1 MGSFVCLLDTTGT
14 YKVPVEFY
22 RENFMKRIALL
33 CIATVLLLSGCGAG
47 DNTNTNRNTSNN
59 MAKTSPTATAPMETA
74 NANKPAMGDDA
85 DFMTAADLAGLAEI
99 ELGKLAQTKAQN
111 AEVKKFAGQ
120 MVTDHTKAGDELK
133 ALGKKKDF
141 KPATELDSAHK
152 LIMQKLQGLSGAD
165 FDKAYVDAM
174 VDDHEDAVD
183 LFEGQAKDG
192 KDTELK
198 AFAAKT
204 LPVLRGHLNMIKDI
218 KAKMK

>member
-1 MGSFVCLLDTTGT
+1 MKTSFYFGILIITGSLITGCS
-14 YKVPVEFY
+14 
-22 RENFMKRIALL
+22 NI
-33 CIATVLLLSGCGAG
+33 
-47 DNTNTNRNTSNN
+47 DNSNTNRGNANN
-59 MAKTSPTATAPMETA
+59 STVRTTPSPMATMETA
-74 NANKPAMGDDA
+74 NSNKPAMGDDF

-111 AEVKKFAGQ
+111 AEVKKFAAM

-133 ALGKKKDF
+133 AIGKKKDF
-141 KPATELDSAHK
+141 KPATEMDSSHK
-152 LIMQKLQGLSGAD
+152 ATMEKLKGLSGAD

-192 KDTELK
+192 KDAELK

-204 LPVLRGHLNMIKDI
+204 LPTIQGHLKMINDI
-218 KAKMK
+218 KAKLK

>member
-1 MGSFVCLLDTTGT
+1 MLQGAGGFFT
-14 YKVPVEFY
+14 E
-22 RENFMKRIALL
+22 EFMKKPGFLFIAAML
-33 CIATVLLLSGCGAG
+33 IIGGCTSA

-59 MAKTSPTATAPMETA
+59 MAKASPTATAPMETA
-74 NANKPAMGDDA
+74 NANKPAMGDDM
-85 DFMTAADLAGLAEI
+85 DFMSTADLAGLAEV

-111 AEVKKFAGQ
+111 AEVKKFAAL

-141 KPATELDSAHK
+141 KPATEMDSNHK
-152 LIMQKLQGLSGAD
+152 ATMEKLKGLTGAD
-165 FDKAYVDAM
+165 FDKAYVNAM

-183 LFEGQAKDG
+183 LFKSHSESG
-192 KDTELK
+192 KDPELK

-204 LPVLRGHLNMIKDI
+204 LPVLQGHLNMIKDI

>member
-1 MGSFVCLLDTTGT
+1 MTKLGLL
-14 YKVPVEFY
+14 
-22 RENFMKRIALL
+22 L
-33 CIATVLLLSGCGAG
+33 IATVLLAAGCGSA
-47 DNTNTNRNTSNN
+47 DNGNMNRSTSNN
-59 MAKTSPTATAPMETA
+59 MAKASPTATAPMETA
-74 NANKPAMGDDA
+74 NANKPAMGDDM
-85 DFMTAADLAGLAEI
+85 DFMTAADLAGLAEV

-111 AEVKKFAGQ
+111 AEVKKFAGM

-141 KPATELDSAHK
+141 KPATEMDSSHK
-152 LIMQKLQGLSGAD
+152 AIMEKLKGLSGAE

-192 KDTELK
+192 KDPELK

-204 LPVLRGHLNMIKDI
+204 LPVLQGHLKMISDI

>member
-1 MGSFVCLLDTTGT
+1 MKTLGLLW
-14 YKVPVEFY
+14 
-22 RENFMKRIALL
+22 IA
-33 CIATVLLLSGCGAG
+33 AVLLLAGCTSA

-59 MAKTSPTATAPMETA
+59 MPKASPTATAPMETA
-74 NANKPAMGDDA
+74 KANKPAMGDDM
-85 DFMTAADLAGLAEI
+85 DFMSTADLAGLAEV

-111 AEVKKFAGQ
+111 AEVKKFAAL

-141 KPATELDSAHK
+141 KPATEMDSGHK
-152 LIMQKLQGLSGAD
+152 ATMEKLKGMTGAD

-183 LFEGQAKDG
+183 LFKSHSESG
-192 KDTELK
+192 KDPELK

-204 LPVLRGHLNMIKDI
+204 LPVLQGHLNMIKDI

>member
-1 MGSFVCLLDTTGT
+1 MKTLGLLWIAT
-14 YKVPVEFY
+14 
-22 RENFMKRIALL
+22 ALL
-33 CIATVLLLSGCGAG
+33 LAGCSSA

-59 MAKTSPTATAPMETA
+59 MAKASPTAATPMETA
-74 NANKPAMGDDA
+74 NANKPAMGDDM
-85 DFMTAADLAGLAEI
+85 DFMSTADLAGLAEV

-111 AEVKKFAGQ
+111 AEVKKFAAL

-141 KPATELDSAHK
+141 KPATEMDSSHK
-152 LIMQKLQGLSGAD
+152 ATMEKLKGLTGAD

-183 LFEGQAKDG
+183 LFKSHSESG
-192 KDTELK
+192 KDPELK

-204 LPVLRGHLNMIKDI
+204 LPVLQGHMNMIKDI

>member
-1 MGSFVCLLDTTGT
+1 MKKPGLL
-14 YKVPVEFY
+14 
-22 RENFMKRIALL
+22 L
-33 CIATVLLLSGCGAG
+33 IATMLIVGGCTSA
-47 DNTNTNRNTSNN
+47 DNTNMNRNTSNN
-59 MAKTSPTATAPMETA
+59 MAKASPAATAPMETA
-74 NANKPAMGDDA
+74 NANKPAMGDDM
-85 DFMTAADLAGLAEI
+85 DFMSTADLAGLAEV

-111 AEVKKFAGQ
+111 AEVKKFAAL

-141 KPATELDSAHK
+141 KPATEMDSGHK
-152 LIMQKLQGLSGAD
+152 ATMEKLKGLSGAD

-183 LFEGQAKDG
+183 LFKSHGESG
-192 KDTELK
+192 KDPELK

-204 LPVLRGHLNMIKDI
+204 LPVLQGHWNMIKDI